1 GGKQI
6 SISPGKSTDSN
17 EKPLIGKAPPHPLKA
32 LGDLFSGEDDKKS
45 LGKMLQNFGDLAEDL
60 LTGKGT
66 IGGAIGSARTAFER
80 VGAAA
85 EEVRIAVADARKGTG
100 NLGWVVKKAGDFLAS
115 ADDVAKAVRSGEG
128 LASRLLSNRT
138 LADNVEKSMQN
149 LRTVTDE
156 LAAGRGPLGRLLRDP
171 AMEKEIQLIVR
182 NLNEAMTALNEGKG
196 LAQALLHDQSL
207 RDNARSIVSDLR
219 GVANDLELGK
229 GTIGRLIKDETVY
242 LQIERLLNQVSRVIE
257 DQREAAPVS
266 TFFNIFTGA
275 FQ

>member
-1 GGKQI
+1 
-6 SISPGKSTDSN
+6 
-17 EKPLIGKAPPHPLKA
+17 
-32 LGDLFSGEDDKKS
+32 
-45 LGKMLQNFGDLAEDL
+45 
-60 LTGKGT
+60 
-66 IGGAIGSARTAFER
+66 
-80 VGAAA
+80 
-85 EEVRIAVADARKGTG
+85 
-100 NLGWVVKKAGDFLAS
+100 
-115 ADDVAKAVRSGEG
+115 
-128 LASRLLSNRT
+128 
-138 LADNVEKSMQN
+138 
-149 LRTVTDE
+149 
-156 LAAGRGPLGRLLRDP
+156 
-171 AMEKEIQLIVR
+171 MEKEIQLIVR

-196 LAQALLHDQSL
+196 LTQALLHDQSL